1 MIIKIL
7 WLKFCFHFHGLKCP
21 KRLLHYLAALLHLQH
36 TWAHIIWGLRD
47 TVCRLFALLVY
58 KNDQILHGEKK
69 SKIKVIFS
77 GPVIY
82 FVWGVM
88 PTQRDFWM
96 STIRIWRKNG
106 NSARIWHLDLAISK
120 NGQKWPNWPKIAKN
134 GFFWLVWR
142 SGTKILT
149 FPNILTNF
157 ETISSK
163 KVDFCDF
170 WKFSRFS
177 YIKVAKFKIWPFCP
191 NFDPKN
197 LVQWFFHYIKLI
209 SYWFWGVLEIWPK
222 TVPQIFKKALSFSLK

>member
-82 FVWGVM
+82 FVRGVM

-134 GFFWLVWR
+134 SFVWLVWR

-157 ETISSK
+157 ETIPSK
-163 KVDFCDF
+163 KSWFLRLLKIF
-170 WKFSRFS
+170 TIFLYKSGEIQNLAILPKF
-177 YIKVAKFKIWPFCP
+177 
-191 NFDPKN
+191 
-197 LVQWFFHYIKLI
+197 
-209 SYWFWGVLEIWPK
+209 WPK
-222 TVPQIFKKALSFSLK
+222 KSGPMVFSLHKTYFLLILRGFGNLAENCTPNL